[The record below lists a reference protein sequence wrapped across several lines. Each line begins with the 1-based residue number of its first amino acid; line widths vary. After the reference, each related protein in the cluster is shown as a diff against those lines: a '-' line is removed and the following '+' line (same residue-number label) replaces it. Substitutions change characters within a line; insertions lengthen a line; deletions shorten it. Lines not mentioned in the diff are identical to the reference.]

1 MGSEILDSS
10 GGARS
15 VAPEHA
21 LAGPPT
27 STPLLELDELTPIL
41 EPAPRTA
48 RPSRLRS
55 TWRRLR
61 EDSGTRRTTFR
72 TVILCLVVM
81 AITASTVEFRSSRL
95 AEAERNGRVAVDIRM
110 VEIRPA
116 DGASTDGSEGS
127 AVVADVTV
135 HNLGPADIEVT
146 ALDIANGGDAADIVI
161 ANDVTDTSMPVKPG
175 VNRVTS
181 YPLRLPCR
189 PSFQLGFGPPQLIAR
204 VRTADNAVHS
214 VPVNLDAVNEQ
225 GGLLTA
231 CESQFDGGADGLV
244 DYGSVSDGRSVSIT
258 IDVPTGPR
266 PVALITP
273 DVGVPV
279 HYATVPRLPTR
290 VLAGQAL
297 VIEVTPTVTR
307 CSRTPLDI
315 DALQGVGISV
325 GTQQF
330 SDSYLPALIAQ
341 AAGRACGRRG

>member
-15 VAPEHA
+15 VAPEQA
-21 LAGPPT
+21 LAGPSA

-48 RPSRLRS
+48 RPSRLRGV
-55 TWRRLR
+55 WRRLR
-61 EDSGTRRTTFR
+61 EDSDTRRATFR

-81 AITASTVEFRSSRL
+81 AITASIVEFRSSRL
-95 AEAERNGRVAVDIRM
+95 AAAERDGRVAVDIRM

-116 DGASTDGSEGS
+116 DGATASGAEGS
-127 AVVADVTV
+127 AVTADVTV
-135 HNLGPADIEVT
+135 HNLGPANIEVM
-146 ALDIANGGDAADIVI
+146 ALDVANGGDAGDIVI
-161 ANDVTDTSMPVKPG
+161 ANDVTETSSPVDPG
-175 VNRVTS
+175 VNRETS
-181 YPLRLPCR
+181 YPIRLPCR

-231 CESQFDGGADGLV
+231 CVSEFDGGPDEQV
-244 DYGSVSDGRSVSIT
+244 NYGSVSDGRSVSIT
-258 IDVPTGPR
+258 IDVPTGQR
-266 PVALITP
+266 SVELVTP
-273 DVGVPV
+273 AIGVPV
-279 HYATVPRLPTR
+279 HYTTSPRLPTE
-290 VLAGQAL
+290 VTAGQTL
-297 VIEVTPTVTR
+297 VIKVTPIVTS
-307 CSRTPLDI
+307 CPRTPIDL
-315 DALQGVGISV
+315 DALQGLGISI

-330 SDSYLPALIAQ
+330 SDSYLPALVAQ